1 MIDQLQAP
9 AKAAQRGGGFTLIEL
24 LIYSMLSIVVLLIV
38 GGIFIN
44 SLKAERAVR
53 AASEGASAGQLVAQS
68 LTNGIRNASS
78 AQVSSPSVDTRLLMT
93 RSVGSDTTPVWT
105 CRAWYF
111 GDGEIRTTTSTSA
124 IPVPTVPAD
133 AAGWMLL
140 AEGVTADTSATP
152 SPVFDFPSGDTAFT
166 NRQVDFVFNVSTGN
180 GPSVL
185 ISSSAVSRQSPPPPT
200 GESPTCFVP

>member
-1 MIDQLQAP
+1 MTAQIQEP
-9 AKAAQRGGGFTLIEL
+9 IEAKHTGGFTLIEL

-53 AASEGASAGQLVAQS
+53 AASVGTSTGQLVAQS
-68 LTNGIRNASS
+68 LTNGVRNASS
-78 AQVSSPSVDTRLLMT
+78 AKVSSPTAGTRLLMT
-93 RSVGSDTTPVWT
+93 RSVGSGSTPVWS

-111 GDGEIRTTTSTSA
+111 GDGQIRTTTSSAA
-124 IPVPTVPAD
+124 IPVPTAPAD
-133 AAGWMLL
+133 VAGWMLL
-140 AEGVTADTSATP
+140 AKGVTADTSATP
-152 SPVFDFPSGDTAFT
+152 SPVFDFPSGDTAFSS
-166 NRQVDFVFNVSTGN
+166 RQVDFVFNVSTGN

-200 GESPTCFVP
+200 GESPACFVP

>member
-1 MIDQLQAP
+1 MIAHIQAP
-9 AKAAQRGGGFTLIEL
+9 TKPQRDGGFTLIEL

-53 AASEGASAGQLVAQS
+53 AASEGTSTAQLVAQS
-68 LTNGIRNASS
+68 LTNGVRNASS
-78 AQVSSPSVDTRLLMT
+78 AKVISPTVGTRLLMT
-93 RSVGSDTTPVWT
+93 RSVGSDTTPVWS

-111 GDGEIRTTTSTSA
+111 GNGQIRTITSNSA
-124 IPVPTVPAD
+124 IPVPAAPAD
-133 AAGWMLL
+133 VAGWMLL
-140 AEGVTADTSATP
+140 ADGVTADTSATP
-152 SPVFDFPSGDTAFT
+152 SPVFDFPSGDTAFSS
-166 NRQVDFVFNVSTGN
+166 RQVDFVFNVSTGN

-200 GESPTCFVP
+200 GESPACFVP